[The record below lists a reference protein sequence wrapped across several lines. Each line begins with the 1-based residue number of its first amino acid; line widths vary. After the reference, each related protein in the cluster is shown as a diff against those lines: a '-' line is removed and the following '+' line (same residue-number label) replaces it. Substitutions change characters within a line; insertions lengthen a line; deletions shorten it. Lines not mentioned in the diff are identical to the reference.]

1 MFTAALFTLAK
12 TWKQPKCPLAE
23 EWIKM
28 IWYIYTVEHY
38 LAIKKNETVP
48 FADMWMDIETVIQ
61 HEVSQKE
68 KNKYHLLM
76 HICGIRKSGI
86 DELICKTKIETQM

>member
-1 MFTAALFTLAK
+1 M
-12 TWKQPKCPLAE
+12 
-23 EWIKM
+23 
-28 IWYIYTVEHY
+28 EHC
-38 LAIKKNETVP
+38 LAIKKNGTVP

-76 HICGIRKSGI
+76 HICGIWRSGI
-86 DELICKTKIETQM
+86 DELTCLIKIETQT